1 MWSLLRLSAITLSLV
16 MVAGC
21 SDPKIDTSSMPA
33 AVVSIENVR
42 EAMPAY
48 KRDEFDKALAIMA
61 MPNFSSV
68 ALLSPQRMNA
78 AEIAESANVR
88 MHGLTGDQVIDRAD
102 DILRERRAREREQA
116 ITTLARLTEKQTQ
129 AEKDREHRERFS
141 IDSARYYM
149 SQSPYG
155 TPEPAVD
162 IEVTNNTEQAVSQVF
177 LRGVVTSTERS
188 VPWID
193 ETFYYVI
200 AGGLEAGE
208 TATWRLAPNRFS
220 AWGNTQIPSNATLT
234 VTVEGLKDAQGNP
247 LWDSPALSESEAAR
261 LEHLSHEY
269 QGVALS
275 SIM

>member
-1 MWSLLRLSAITLSLV
+1 
-16 MVAGC
+16 
-21 SDPKIDTSSMPA
+21 MPA

-61 MPNFSSV
+61 MPTFSSM
-68 ALLSPQRMNA
+68 ALLSPKRMNA

-116 ITTLARLTEKQTQ
+116 IATLARLTEKQTQ
-129 AEKDREHRERFS
+129 AAKDRQQLERFS
-141 IDSARYYM
+141 IDSARYYI
-149 SQSPYG
+149 SQSTYG

-162 IEVTNNTEQAVSQVF
+162 IEVTNSTEQAVSQVF
-177 LRGVVTSTERS
+177 LRGVVTSADRS
-188 VPWID
+188 VPWVD

-208 TATWRLAPNRFS
+208 TATWRLAPNRLS
-220 AWGNTQIPSNATLT
+220 AWGNTQIPNDVTLT
-234 VTVEGLKDAQGNP
+234 VTVEGLKDAEGNP
-247 LWDSPALSESEAAR
+247 LWDSPALSESEAAK

>member
-1 MWSLLRLSAITLSLV
+1 MWSLLRLSAITLSLCV
-16 MVAGC
+16 LAGC

-61 MPNFSSV
+61 MPNFGSM
-68 ALLSPQRMNA
+68 ALLSPKRMNA

-88 MHGLTGDQVIDRAD
+88 MHGLTGDQVIKRAD
-102 DILRERRAREREQA
+102 DILRERRARERQQA
-116 ITTLARLTEKQTQ
+116 LSTLSRLTEKQ
-129 AEKDREHRERFS
+129 ARADKDREQRERFS
-141 IDSARYYM
+141 IDNARYYI

-155 TPEPAVD
+155 TPEPALD
-162 IEVTNNTEQAVSQVF
+162 IEVTNHTEQAVSQVF
-177 LRGVVTSTERS
+177 LRGVVTSADRS
-188 VPWID
+188 APWID

-220 AWGNTQIPSNATLT
+220 AWGNTQIPSDVSLT
-234 VTVEGLKDAQGNP
+234 VTVKGLQDAQGNP
-247 LWDSPALSESEAAR
+247 LWDSPELSKSEVER

-269 QGVALS
+269 QGIALS
-275 SIM
+275 TTQ